1 MYHKD
6 AFGRLF
12 CKSFLQIFFA
22 NLFCNVA
29 LDKKISGGGRIK
41 REFIKH
47 EILKL
52 HLKEKKYEDD

>member
-1 MYHKD
+1 MLL
-6 AFGRLF
+6 AGF
-12 CKSFLQIFFA
+12 
-22 NLFCNVA
+22 FCNVA
-29 LDKKISGGGRIK
+29 LDKNISGGGRIK